1 MAVLSSHTS
10 MPCNI
15 HTGHSLQTARRR
27 KVYWPAVRVPKGQP
41 NLASTGRPFLSYRLA
56 RHHASTADGFTG
68 GDSLQGLN
76 RVGPEICLLVGLT
89 NLIYSLIFTTIDA
102 IISSSWTRSA
112 YRARRPVLYP
122 MMPSI
127 AGVKASTGR
136 TREAHD
142 FPLHPLSPH
151 RLVSAV
157 SVSVSQRQ
165 SHTSLT
171 CSQDNVC
178 GRPHIND

>member
-76 RVGPEICLLVGLT
+76 RVGPEICPLFGLT
-89 NLIYSLIFTTIDA
+89 NLISLINLYYYRRHHIIVLDQVCLSCPPPGPVSNDA
-102 IISSSWTRSA
+102 LHRRGEGIHWPHERS
-112 YRARRPVLYP
+112 
-122 MMPSI
+122 
-127 AGVKASTGR
+127 T
-136 TREAHD
+136 
-142 FPLHPLSPH
+142 
-151 RLVSAV
+151 
-157 SVSVSQRQ
+157 
-165 SHTSLT
+165 
-171 CSQDNVC
+171 
-178 GRPHIND
+178 